1 MMKESRA
8 DLRRRYKEE
17 GRPMGV
23 YAFRNAVN
31 GKVLVGCS
39 QNLPGALNRLSVELR
54 MGLHRN
60 RGLQADWTAHGE
72 ASFTWEVL
80 DELKPE
86 PGKDPRDE
94 LDALER
100 LWLDELKPYGD
111 RGYNR
116 LSASEAAANA
126 A

>member
-1 MMKESRA
+1 MTTESRA
-8 DLRRRYKEE
+8 DVRRRYKEE

-23 YAFRNAVN
+23 YAFRNAGN
-31 GKVLVGCS
+31 GKVLVGS
-39 QNLPGALNRLSVELR
+39 AQNLPGALNSLR
-54 MGLHRN
+54 FQLKMGSHRN
-60 RGLQADWTAHGE
+60 RELQADWKRHGE
-72 ASFTWEVL
+72 ESFTWEVL

-86 PGKDPRDE
+86 PSRHPRDE

-116 LSASEAAANA
+116 PSPAATADA

>member
-1 MMKESRA
+1 MKTESRA

-31 GKVLVGCS
+31 GRMLIGAS
-39 QNLPGALNRLSVELR
+39 QNLPGAQNSLRFQLR
-54 MGLHRN
+54 MGSHRN
-60 RGLQADWTAHGE
+60 RELQADWKAHGE
-72 ASFTWEVL
+72 ASFTWDVL
-80 DELKPE
+80 DELKLE
-86 PGKDPRDE
+86 PGADARAE

-100 LWLDELKPYGD
+100 LWLDELEPYGE

-116 LSASEAAANA
+116 PPAAEAA
-126 A
+126 

>member
-1 MMKESRA
+1 MKTESRA
-8 DLRRRYKEE
+8 ELRRRYKEE

-23 YAFRNAVN
+23 HAFRNAVN
-31 GKVLVGCS
+31 GKVLVGSS
-39 QNLPGALNRLSVELR
+39 QNLPGALNSLSFQLK
-54 MGLHRN
+54 MGSHRN
-60 RGLQADWTAHGE
+60 RGLQADWNAHGAE
-72 ASFTWEVL
+72 AFTWEVL

-86 PGKDPRDE
+86 PGHDARDE

-116 LSASEAAANA
+116 PSASGAAANA

>member
-1 MMKESRA
+1 MMESRA

-31 GKVLVGCS
+31 GKVLVGAS
-39 QNLPGALNRLSVELR
+39 QNLPGAENAMRFQLKLGS
-54 MGLHRN
+54 HRN
-60 RGLQADWTAHGE
+60 RELQADWKAHGE
-72 ASFTWEVL
+72 AAFGWEVL

-86 PGKDPRDE
+86 PGADPRDE

-100 LWLDELKPYGD
+100 LWLDELKPYAE

-116 LSASEAAANA
+116 PSLPGTSGKAP
-126 A
+126 